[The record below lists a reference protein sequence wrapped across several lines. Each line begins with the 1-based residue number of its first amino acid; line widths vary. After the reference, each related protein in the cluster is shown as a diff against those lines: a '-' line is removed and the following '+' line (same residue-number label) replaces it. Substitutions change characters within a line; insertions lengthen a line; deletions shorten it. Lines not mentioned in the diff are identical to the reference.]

1 LPLSSADPEKE
12 QLELAKTK
20 AAANLRRLKKEN
32 DDSDRESDSGGK
44 KSMSKGI
51 RKQDLALNQYENQI
65 ALDVVAPEDIPV
77 GFEGNIEEARGI
89 MSLMCHRYRRTRRYY
104 RGT

>member
-32 DDSDRESDSGGK
+32 DDSDRESDGGGK
-44 KSMSKGI
+44 RLMSKGV

-77 GFEGNIEEARGI
+77 GFEGK
-89 MSLMCHRYRRTRRYY
+89 Y
-104 RGT
+104 